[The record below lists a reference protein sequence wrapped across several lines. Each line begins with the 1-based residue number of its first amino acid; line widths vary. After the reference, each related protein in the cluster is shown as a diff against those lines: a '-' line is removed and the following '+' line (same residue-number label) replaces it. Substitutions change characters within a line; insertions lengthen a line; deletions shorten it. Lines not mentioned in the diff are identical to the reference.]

1 MTAPLPEQLR
11 TFHITGHGLEDAVPA
26 LTFDAVAAGRTI
38 PEEGSAY
45 PIRIGPHI
53 AVPFTD
59 AAAADLP
66 LAALLEARQTLRK
79 AFLSRLRQTADRVA
93 ELLALDDSH
102 SSDAVSA
109 ASVTSALGA
118 AAAQFLNMAS
128 LAGALRRRTNP
139 VQRMAPERRERC
151 EQTLITLRAAIAR
164 AEKEPA
170 VRLFLLHP
178 PESPLEGEL
187 HTSADPCALALADT
201 QAELGLAE
209 TAFRALRVAQ
219 LDLDEAYDATTHD
232 AILARFHWQ
241 AAHPAEIASLPPAVV
256 LMTTAEAA
264 QLPISSFTALLRS
277 GCPIQLILT
286 EAALS
291 TGAVAT
297 TTTDFAQLAISLR
310 DPFVLQSSLA
320 FPDHLRRGCQA
331 MAQLVG
337 PALAVI
343 ATPAAGGWAE
353 SAILVLSKAWPLLT
367 FQPGSNRWRDRLQ
380 LQPIEPNSWTAAH
393 AAALD
398 PKLRFH
404 FRTMPEM
411 TGDHDP
417 VELDK
422 YLAQYRERAPLAIP
436 YFTTTDGTR
445 IAVSREMAAYCHDRM
460 EARAVLEEWT
470 AAPAVQR
477 AAAEPLSSEVKE
489 QAMRQGAELAVA
501 RAIALLTGTQQ

>member
-1 MTAPLPEQLR
+1 MNAPLPEQLR
-11 TFHITGHGLEDAVPA
+11 TFHITGHGLEDAIPE
-26 LTFDAVAAGRTI
+26 LTFDAIAAGRTI
-38 PEEGSAY
+38 PAEGSSY
-45 PIRIGPHI
+45 PIRIGTHI

-66 LAALLEARQTLRK
+66 LAALLEARQPLRK
-79 AFLSRLRQTADRVA
+79 AFLSRLRQTADRLA

-102 SSDAVSA
+102 GSEAVSA

-118 AAAQFLNMAS
+118 AAAQFLNMAN

-139 VQRMAPERRERC
+139 VHRMAPERRERC
-151 EQTLITLRAAIAR
+151 EQTLMTLQVAIDR
-164 AEKEPA
+164 AEMEPA

-187 HTSADPCALALADT
+187 HTSADPCAIALADT

-219 LDLDEAYDATTHD
+219 LELDEAYDAAVHD

-264 QLPISSFTALLRS
+264 QLPIASLTALLRS

-286 EAALS
+286 ERALS
-291 TGAVAT
+291 AGAVAT
-297 TTTDFAQLAISLR
+297 TATDFAQLAIALR
-310 DPFVLQSSLA
+310 DPFVLQASLT
-320 FPDHLRRGCQA
+320 FPDHLRQGCQA

-337 PALAVI
+337 PALALI
-343 ATPAAGGWAE
+343 ATPSFGGWAE

-380 LQPIEPNSWTAAH
+380 LHPVEPNSWTAAH
-393 AAALD
+393 AAALNAE
-398 PKLRFH
+398 LRHH
-404 FRTMPEM
+404 FRVMPE
-411 TGDHDP
+411 TPGDHNP

-422 YLAQYRERAPLAIP
+422 YLAQYRDRAPLAVP
-436 YFTTTDGTR
+436 YFTTADGTR
-445 IAVSREMAAYCHDRM
+445 IAVSRDMAAYCHDRM

-470 AAPAVQR
+470 AAPVAQK
-477 AAAEPLSSEVKE
+477 AEAEPLSSEAKD
-489 QAMRQGAELAVA
+489 QAMRQGAQLAIA
-501 RAIALLTGTQQ
+501 RAVALLTGTQQ